1 MSKTLYDIQD
11 MMDGAYS
18 MLHEIKWCYGIDSR
32 DMKGYYA
39 LLDDLSEA
47 VNELIT
53 ENEALKAKLTKER
66 VSRKLDK
73 ISEEEQ
79 AYLDYFKE
87 FYGKE
92 L

>member
-1 MSKTLYDIQD
+1 MRKTLYDIQD
-11 MMDGAYS
+11 TIDGA
-18 MLHEIKWCYGIDSR
+18 
-32 DMKGYYA
+32 YA
-39 LLDDLSEA
+39 LLDDLSEQ

-73 ISEEEQ
+73 ISKEEQ

-92 L
+92 V

>member
-11 MMDGAYS
+11 TIEGA
-18 MLHEIKWCYGIDSR
+18 
-32 DMKGYYA
+32 YA
-39 LLDDLSEA
+39 LLDDLSDQ

-87 FYGKE
+87 YYGKE
-92 L
+92 LI

>member
-11 MMDGAYS
+11 IMDGA
-18 MLHEIKWCYGIDSR
+18 
-32 DMKGYYA
+32 YA
-39 LLDDLSEA
+39 LLDDLSET

-87 FYGKE
+87 YYGKE
-92 L
+92 LI

>member
-11 MMDGAYS
+11 IMDGA
-18 MLHEIKWCYGIDSR
+18 
-32 DMKGYYA
+32 YA
-39 LLDDLSEA
+39 LLDDLSES

-73 ISEEEQ
+73 ISAEEQ

-87 FYGKE
+87 YYGKE
-92 L
+92 LI

>member
-1 MSKTLYDIQD
+1 MKKTLYDIQD
-11 MMDGAYS
+11 MMDGAYT
-18 MLHEIKWCYGIDSR
+18 
-32 DMKGYYA
+32 

-53 ENEALKAKLTKER
+53 ENETLKAKLTKER

-87 FYGKE
+87 YYGKE
-92 L
+92 LI

>member
-11 MMDGAYS
+11 TIEGA
-18 MLHEIKWCYGIDSR
+18 
-32 DMKGYYA
+32 YA
-39 LLDDLSEA
+39 LLDDLSEQ

-87 FYGKE
+87 YYGKE
-92 L
+92 LI